1 MTSQELVRLKELF
14 AELAARKPV
23 GVESVFEE
31 AIALFEKLVDQLE
44 GASLERK
51 QEILSEMQEVS
62 SLIGKETA
70 LLYERAGMTEE
81 EVSTRSESSQY
92 FPEEAWRLLQ
102 SIRQRLNDLAIK
114 AAKTL
119 KTSVLEE
126 KPSQKPPQSG
136 KRPPGASRRS
146 DWLKS

>member
-23 GVESVFEE
+23 GVERVFEE
-31 AIALFEKLVDQLE
+31 ALKIFETLVSQLE

-81 EVSTRSESSQY
+81 EVSTRSESSTY
-92 FPEEAWRLLQ
+92 FPEEYWRLLQ
-102 SIRQRLNDLAIK
+102 STRQRLNDLAVQ

-126 KPSQKPPQSG
+126 KPSQKPPHPG
-136 KRPPGASRRS
+136 KKPPGGPRRS